1 MNSESRTDIALRKQ
15 AAVISLCV
23 GLLMLLMKSAAYVLT
38 NSSAIFSDALE
49 SVVHVGATAMALFSV
64 MLSARP
70 ADRSHPYGHG
80 KIEFFSAGIEG
91 GLIVLAAF
99 AIIYQASLALIVGR
113 DLVQLDVG
121 LGLTLI
127 ASVVNLLLGAFL
139 VRRGK
144 QTSSLTLIADG
155 KHVLTDSY
163 TSFGVVLGVGL
174 VMVTGITILDPL
186 VAIAVAVNII
196 VSGYKLMRVS
206 VGGLM
211 DESDQETLE
220 MVTAIINRERR
231 PEWINL
237 HHLRVLRSGGALNVD
252 FHLTIPFYWGVD
264 KAHRFHHGVND
275 RIRAGLGNNANVMIH
290 VDPCTFACCAL
301 CRVDPCS
308 ERRTDFREDPS
319 WSAASL
325 TGEAPYARAANSS
338 GRAAG
343 QEP

>member
-1 MNSESRTDIALRKQ
+1 MDPVPHTEIVLRKQ
-15 AAVISLCV
+15 AALISLGV

-49 SVVHVGATAMALFSV
+49 SVVHVGATGMALFSV
-64 MLSARP
+64 ILSARP

-80 KIEFFSAGIEG
+80 KVEFFSAGIEG

-121 LGLTLI
+121 LLLTLV

-163 TSFGVVLGVGL
+163 TSFGVVAGVGL
-174 VMVTGITILDPL
+174 VMATGITILDPL

-206 VGGLM
+206 VSGLM
-211 DESDQETLE
+211 DESDQDTLE
-220 MVTAIINRERR
+220 SVAAIINRERK
-231 PEWINL
+231 PEWINI

-252 FHLTIPFYWGVD
+252 FHLTIPFYWSVER
-264 KAHRFHHGVND
+264 AHRFHHHVTD
-275 RIRAGLGNNANVMIH
+275 RIAAGLGNDANVMVHIDPCTPSCCPLCQ
-290 VDPCTFACCAL
+290 VDPCT
-301 CRVDPCS
+301 
-308 ERRTDFREDPS
+308 ERREAFRREPS
-319 WSAASL
+319 WSAGTL
-325 TGEAPYARAANSS
+325 IGEAPYVRSPAGTEDAT
-338 GRAAG
+338 GRM
-343 QEP
+343 P